1 MNELKKGKV
10 KEILKALMNGKTN
23 DNRFDNAEQI
33 QIVITNFLKM
43 NLFDTNKFKVTV
55 TEKPENEI
63 DNIDI
68 DYLLVGS
75 IKNLENGDI
84 FDFDIYYTKTRANK
98 IYPVEFIIQ

>member
-75 IKNLENGDI
+75 IKNLENGGI
-84 FDFDIYYTKTRANK
+84 N
-98 IYPVEFIIQ
+98 